1 MAFAARP
8 TVTVAGTS
16 ETVPLPAVFT
26 APIRPDVVQIVHT
39 QMAKNSRQAYAVNLN
54 SGMQTAAES
63 WGTGRAVSR
72 IPRVPGGG
80 TSRSGQGAFGN
91 MCRGGRMFAPTKV
104 WRKWHKKV
112 NQNQRR
118 YAVASALAASS
129 NLALVFARGHR
140 VSNVEEIP
148 CVIPDSAEGITKTK
162 DALALCKQIGADE
175 DIEHVRNSRKT
186 RAGKGKMRGRRFTQ
200 RRGPLV
206 VYNTD
211 NGISRAFRNLPGV
224 EVQHVSRLNLLQLAP
239 GGHVGRFIVFTKSA
253 FNALNDIYADGN
265 KKGFRLPRHIM
276 SNGDLAAIVNSDAI
290 QSAINPAKKSRKTHG
305 RKKNGLKNL
314 GVMVKLNP
322 YAITLRRQRILAQ
335 GVKKSSEV
343 SEEEAAR
350 RKATSQQFYA
360 NMIADGDSEDDSS
373 DSDSDSD
380 SNSESGSADEE

>member
-8 TVTVAGTS
+8 TVTIAGTD
-16 ETVPLPAVFT
+16 ETVPLPSVFT
-26 APIRPDVVQIVHT
+26 APIRPDVVHIVHT

-140 VSNVEEIP
+140 VSNVQEIP
-148 CVIPDSAEGITKTK
+148 CVVPDSAESITKTR

-175 DIEHVRNSRKT
+175 DIERVKNSRKT
-186 RAGKGKMRGRRFTQ
+186 RAGKGKMRRSRFTQ

-239 GGHVGRFIVFTKSA
+239 GGHIGRFIVFTKSA
-253 FNALNDIYADGN
+253 FNALNDIYAEGN
-265 KKGFRLPRHIM
+265 KKGFHMPRHIM

-290 QSAINPAKKSRKTHG
+290 QSAINPAKKSRKSRG

-322 YAITLRRQRILAQ
+322 YAVTLRRHRILAQ
-335 GVKKSSEV
+335 GVKTSSDV
-343 SEEEAAR
+343 SAEEEER
-350 RKATSQQFYA
+350 RKKASQQFYE
-360 NMIADGDSEDDSS
+360 NMVAAGDSS
-373 DSDSDSD
+373 DEDSSD
-380 SNSESGSADEE
+380 ESGSSEESDDEDQE